1 MAFSASRVPFTAA
14 TKPSLALSNEN
25 VMLAAESKYPT
36 MYTASESK
44 LIARY
49 CGIFSPVAAVVSWVV
64 SFGSPGKRTLYRPS
78 GELYLIQPV
87 WPCSANGSAAISSTS
102 KVIDAFFIRLLSKV
116 QCGDS
121 ALRKS
126 RPGRRLPAIFP
137 RCTREGKAIP
147 WLCCLDGTSAGSG
160 AGGPRGRLEDGERGA
175 LRVGDDGHSSDIFEI
190 GGRHVELCAKLLGL
204 GGGGVTIGNS
214 EIRQPMRRD
223 SRLAM
228 RGGRNAPDEFL
239 AILYMPVI
247 VSGVF
252 VFLHHLPAEEFGIKL
267 ARPRLVRCAQVSPAE
282 CAVHARDSS
291 SHMFVGLPDGENRP
305 CRVLE
310 ICHAAGIEN
319 VERRGQHLAAELA
332 GSVGGVI
339 GALDADVQVPM
350 RRNAPGALLRVK
362 GIGCAGVASLELE
375 HAVETV
381 RAYRGVR
388 GSPAENLAV
397 ESFCGGL
404 VGGGEFGPAERPG
417 GVLFDMRH
425 GRDYT
430 PAAEDGEEA
439 RLAGREASPGA

>member
-1 MAFSASRVPFTAA
+1 MAFSASKVPFTAA

-25 VMLAAESKYPT
+25 VMLGAESKYPT
-36 MYTASESK
+36 MYTASESE

-49 CGIFSPVAAVVSWVV
+49 CSIFSPVAAVVSWVV

-126 RPGRRLPAIFP
+126 RPGRRLAAIFP

-147 WLCCLDGTSAGSG
+147 WLCCLDGTSASSG
-160 AGGPRGRLEDGERGA
+160 AGGPRCRPNNGECGA
-175 LRVGDDGHSSDIFEI
+175 LRIGDDGYSPDIFEI
-190 GGRHVELCAKLLGL
+190 GGRYVELCAKLLRL
-204 GGGGVTIGNS
+204 GGGGITIGNS
-214 EIRQPMRRD
+214 EIGRPMGRN
-223 SRLAM
+223 SRLVIGA
-228 RGGRNAPDEFL
+228 RRNAPDEFL
-239 AILYMPVI
+239 AILDMPVI

-252 VFLHHLPAEEFGIKL
+252 VFLHHFPAEEFGIKL
-267 ARPRLVRCAQVSPAE
+267 AGACLVRCTQVSPAE

-291 SHMFVGLPDGENRP
+291 SHVFVGLPDGENRS

-310 ICHAAGIEN
+310 IRHAAGIEN
-319 VERRGQHLAAELA
+319 VKRRSQHLAAELA
-332 GSVGGVI
+332 GSVGGVV
-339 GALDADVQVPM
+339 GALNGDVKVPM
-350 RRNAPGALLRVK
+350 RRNAPGALFRVK
-362 GIGCAGVASLELE
+362 SIRCAGVASLELE
-375 HAVETV
+375 HGVKTV
-381 RAYRGVR
+381 RACRGVR
-388 GSPAENLAV
+388 GSPAEHLAV
-397 ESFCGGL
+397 EGFCGGL

-417 GVLFDMRH
+417 GVFFDMRH

-430 PAAEDGEEA
+430 PAAEEGEGA
-439 RLAGREASPGA
+439 RLPGCEAARGA